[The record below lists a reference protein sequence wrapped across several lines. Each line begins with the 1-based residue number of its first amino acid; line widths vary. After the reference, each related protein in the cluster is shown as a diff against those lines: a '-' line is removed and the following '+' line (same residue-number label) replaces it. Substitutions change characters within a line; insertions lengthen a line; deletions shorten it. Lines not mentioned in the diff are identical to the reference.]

1 MSKVIPVHSFRRGT
15 GKSTIAVNLATLSA
29 SQGRRVGIVDTNL
42 QSPSVQRM
50 VNLDDS
56 KISYRLND
64 FLLGRCDISQAIY
77 DVTAHV
83 SPALTGRIFIVPA
96 NADPA
101 EAAYLLHKGYNVDA
115 FHEGLRQIR
124 KGLELDTLLID
135 MQAGLNE
142 ETLPVIAIA
151 HTLLIV
157 LGHDQR
163 DYQGTSVI
171 VEVAHK
177 LGVPRMLLAV
187 NEMPAIFDPVDV
199 RDQMQQTYQCEVA
212 AVLSHVEELAALAG
226 SDIFCLRYPDHPM
239 TRALRESLN
248 ALQVRD

>member
-42 QSPSVQRM
+42 QSPSVHRM

-56 KISYRLND
+56 KISYRRND
-64 FLLGRCDISQAIY
+64 FLLGRCDISQAVY
-77 DVTAHV
+77 DVTTHV
-83 SPALTGRIFIVPA
+83 SPTLTGRIFIVPA

-101 EAAYLLHKGYNVDA
+101 EAAYLLHKGYEVDA
-115 FHEGLRQIR
+115 LHEGLRQIR
-124 KGLELDTLLID
+124 KGLELDLLLID

-142 ETLPVIAIA
+142 ETMPVIAIA

-171 VEVAHK
+171 VEVARK
-177 LGVPRMLLAV
+177 LGVPKLLLTV
-187 NEMPAIFDPVDV
+187 NEMPTIFDPADV
-199 RDQMQQTYQCEVA
+199 REQMRQTYKCEVG
-212 AVLSHVEELAALAG
+212 AVLAHVEELAALAG
-226 SDIFCLRYPDHPM
+226 SGIFCLQYPDHPM
-239 TRALRESLN
+239 TRALRETID
-248 ALQVRD
+248 AF